1 MKKTYF
7 RPETEIESM
16 ALESNFLEMFVSI
29 TGGGPSGP
37 GGGGGGSGNA
47 DSNINKLWE
56 DEDEE
61 IEPKWDTL

>member
-16 ALESNFLEMFVSI
+16 ALESNFLDIIISYD
-29 TGGGPSGP
+29 GP
-37 GGGGGGSGNA
+37 GGRSGGGSSGGGSGDANF
-47 DSNINKLWE
+47 NKLWE

>member
-16 ALESNFLEMFVSI
+16 ALESNFLDIIISYD
-29 TGGGPSGP
+29 GP
-37 GGGGGGSGNA
+37 GGPGSGGGSGGGSGDANF
-47 DSNINKLWE
+47 NKLWE